1 VIKIIPAFLIV
12 EYVEEKAKI
21 GMNTKGLLRIM
32 DE

>member
-12 EYVEEKAKI
+12 EPEEKSKI
-21 GMNTKGLLRIM
+21 GMNTKGLLREL